1 MRGRSQV
8 TAHSRKAVK
17 LTVTVGETW
26 SAIVFRVGRGAKIK
40 SGSLPHH
47 RSPPETTGKQQ
58 GEYQTAAQRQLV
70 AKEEV
75 LVSRGPPERSSPC
88 RQICDIPFRVCR

>member
-26 SAIVFRVGRGAKIK
+26 SATVLRVGRGATSNQVPSHTI
-40 SGSLPHH
+40 SP
-47 RSPPETTGKQQ
+47 PPETTGKHQ
-58 GEYQTAAQRQLV
+58 GEYQTAAQRQPV
-70 AKEEV
+70 VKEEV
-75 LVSRGPPERSSPC
+75 LASRGPPECSSLC